1 MQSKPIPR
9 IQVLHNQEAW
19 VADDEMDFY
28 LHMINTTGA
37 VNVGRVGIVP
47 AFFEDDEL
55 EGILHQWFS
64 AIIPATDYQG
74 KTISALY
81 VDKHWFPVVITPQ
94 AGSILVQTTPGGI
107 PWMEIAVRT
116 QGIEYSLAPVPG
128 AILGAFN
135 NDCGFQVIAWLT
147 EAVFNSEFGTPFQR
161 VAPIELHTAIAW
173 RGIFEQHLHLS
184 KEGQALIAPTTLF
197 FGGAATMDTT
207 KLLAELLADRGVP
220 LDAVQQRAESV
231 IEKLGRQP
239 ILKALRSQNPWREAK
254 HLANLAAPKIQ
265 LVMQS
270 EMQAA
275 IQARIDDGQPFGDKK
290 KKLAKERKPR
300 KELALEASDV
310 GIPEGIF
317 RDANNA
323 QLTQIPIQNI
333 GPEARGVVVVT
344 AEQAAP
350 YLRFSQPV
358 SKHGLALIV
367 INHSSPLVHGSG
379 EEIRFPARFERTAE
393 PILLSAR
400 IIQIGNIEVTRVSP
414 QNITKVDEV
423 STVVIRICTY
433 RDELQAIKWDVFCTK
448 PIKHIVEDVP
458 FLQPSSDGTS
468 PIIDVWDRQWL
479 TERLERTKPSDAT
492 LFCACFRVELTELLQ
507 VLQHQGRVAHY
518 LESRSQDGRT
528 PNGDFRVIWINK
540 KDRQAVVLASQSTA
554 QWTCIVRAGHRFGLR
569 TQLTDAKVVHEQHK
583 PQTPY
588 LETAD
593 LLTFHAG
600 PFPHGSNRSAL
611 VKLFATWGW
620 QARPTQPKARTA
632 NGQGVIW
639 EVQAVAKPQFEVY
652 QLAHADILI
661 TEIPRKTNKSPANAN
676 DIQGSARTIAA
687 LTKDNIPH
695 APADPWD
702 SQDPWSGYQPPA
714 KISKITGSHELREG
728 EIDAIAARVQQKLHN
743 IKPQPNRQTPHDED
757 ANMQTDDRVGQ
768 LEERLNQMETTMHE
782 QHRQQTQITSDLA
795 SQITAVQHQTQAIHS
810 HIDQR
815 MQEQLTNIERL
826 LSKRR
831 AE

>member
-1 MQSKPIPR
+1 MNQGLQATLMQSKPIPR

-254 HLANLAAPKIQ
+254 HLANLATPKIQ

-333 GPEARGVVVVT
+333 GPEAGGVVVVT

-448 PIKHIVEDVP
+448 
-458 FLQPSSDGTS
+458 
-468 PIIDVWDRQWL
+468 
-479 TERLERTKPSDAT
+479 
-492 LFCACFRVELTELLQ
+492 
-507 VLQHQGRVAHY
+507 
-518 LESRSQDGRT
+518 
-528 PNGDFRVIWINK
+528 
-540 KDRQAVVLASQSTA
+540 
-554 QWTCIVRAGHRFGLR
+554 
-569 TQLTDAKVVHEQHK
+569 
-583 PQTPY
+583 
-588 LETAD
+588 
-593 LLTFHAG
+593 
-600 PFPHGSNRSAL
+600 
-611 VKLFATWGW
+611 
-620 QARPTQPKARTA
+620 
-632 NGQGVIW
+632 
-639 EVQAVAKPQFEVY
+639 
-652 QLAHADILI
+652 
-661 TEIPRKTNKSPANAN
+661 
-676 DIQGSARTIAA
+676 
-687 LTKDNIPH
+687 
-695 APADPWD
+695 
-702 SQDPWSGYQPPA
+702 
-714 KISKITGSHELREG
+714 
-728 EIDAIAARVQQKLHN
+728 
-743 IKPQPNRQTPHDED
+743 
-757 ANMQTDDRVGQ
+757 
-768 LEERLNQMETTMHE
+768 
-782 QHRQQTQITSDLA
+782 
-795 SQITAVQHQTQAIHS
+795 
-810 HIDQR
+810 
-815 MQEQLTNIERL
+815 
-826 LSKRR
+826 
-831 AE
+831 